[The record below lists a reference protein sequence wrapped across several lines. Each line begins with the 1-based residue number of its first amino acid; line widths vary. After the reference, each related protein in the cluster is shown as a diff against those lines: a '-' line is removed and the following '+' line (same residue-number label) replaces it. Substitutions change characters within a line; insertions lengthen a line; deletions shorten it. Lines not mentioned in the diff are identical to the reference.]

1 MVSQQAKIGEISPS
15 YTKTNKIPSN
25 PEITSNSPP
34 NPLLSSPMIRSR
46 IVFNSKTG
54 KVMNNPSKI
63 GRLSIESIGNN
74 INLSTN
80 DSIED
85 KQKDKIFSKKERFSA
100 SDQSSY
106 PSIAGF
112 CLSESSP
119 HHVPISSFQLKPEKR
134 KASHG
139 SLMAL
144 RARDD

>member
-1 MVSQQAKIGEISPS
+1 
-15 YTKTNKIPSN
+15 
-25 PEITSNSPP
+25 
-34 NPLLSSPMIRSR
+34 MIRSR
-46 IVFNSKTG
+46 VVFNSKTG
-54 KVMNNPSKI
+54 KIINNPSRI

-85 KQKDKIFSKKERFSA
+85 KQKEKLFSKKERFSD

-112 CLSESSP
+112 CLNESSP
-119 HHVPISSFQLKPEKR
+119 HHAPVSSFPLKSEKR
-134 KASHG
+134 KGSHG
-139 SLMAL
+139 SLLAL